1 VTLLDPNQ
9 PWWLGTK
16 GFAEQFG
23 QEIDLEQLRAVPVQM
38 VVGDQDVETWEINN
52 PGHSNWMDGA
62 ERTGRTR
69 IERCKLSGTLPEAGI
84 NVRFDVVPGVAHD
97 GREILPVVKEFFAEI
112 LTEELIR

>member
-1 VTLLDPNQ
+1 
-9 PWWLGTK
+9 
-16 GFAEQFG
+16 
-23 QEIDLEQLRAVPVQM
+23 
-38 VVGDQDVETWEINN
+38 
-52 PGHSNWMDGA
+52 MDGA

-69 IERCKLSGTLPEAGI
+69 IERLQTLRDNYREAGI